1 MTAVKRGLPVPQ
13 YGPLDPTIMPP
24 NLQMPNI
31 VNIPERIQSVP
42 DIDTRMKREIEES
55 ENDEGIYYIYITCQ
69 VMMTMNDSQMFKTLN
84 LNVVIMIVTCFNSH
98 LVSHCCIVHNCL

>member
-24 NLQMPNI
+24 NLQMPHI

-55 ENDEGIYYIYITCQ
+55 ENDEGIYYILI
-69 VMMTMNDSQMFKTLN
+69 
-84 LNVVIMIVTCFNSH
+84 
-98 LVSHCCIVHNCL
+98 